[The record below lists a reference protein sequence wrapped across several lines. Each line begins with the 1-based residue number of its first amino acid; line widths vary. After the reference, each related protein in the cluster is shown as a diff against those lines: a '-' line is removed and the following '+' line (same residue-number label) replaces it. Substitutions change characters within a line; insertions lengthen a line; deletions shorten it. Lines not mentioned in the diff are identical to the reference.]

1 MKTTF
6 EILQETIKTARELG
20 RLYDEEK
27 RLRNTP
33 ISIPEIRGEGEGVEL
48 QVRLASIKAE
58 REREQDLHQLQLRS
72 HGCSEKLNA
81 FLWLFE
87 DSKLGKS

>member
-6 EILQETIKTARELG
+6 EILQETIETARKLG
-20 RLYDEEK
+20 ALDVKEQK
-27 RLRNTP
+27 LKNTP
-33 ISIPEIRGEGEGVEL
+33 IEMPKIKGGGEVAEL
-48 QVRLASIKAE
+48 QMRLASIKTE
-58 REREQDLHQLQLRS
+58 RDRKNQIHELEVEILT
-72 HGCSEKLNA
+72 CSEKLNA